1 MNREVEVHAD
11 LDGHTHL
18 VGRLW
23 ARSNKGRQ
31 SASFEYDASWLD
43 STARFSIDSF
53 LDLGRGAFH
62 TPPGRLLFGT
72 FSDAAPDRWGR
83 KLMQRLERKQAGQ
96 EGRTIRAL
104 CEIDFLLM
112 VDDEARLGA
121 LRFREPGSRTFLA
134 SGGNR
139 IPPLVFLPKLL
150 AASDHVIADNESDEE
165 LKLLLAPGSSL
176 GGARPKAAVRAPDGR
191 LLIAKFPQA
200 DDEWR
205 VESWSYVALE
215 LARKAG
221 ITTPPCQLVEVD
233 GRSVLLVTRFD
244 RRNQVRIPF
253 LSAMTM
259 LSAADGE
266 PHSYLEI
273 ADALR
278 QQGASLE
285 HDHRELW
292 QRILFNV
299 LVSNLDDH
307 LRNHGFLYDTVQRGW
322 RLSPVYD
329 LNPIPPDVKPPYLT
343 TRIDEQNAD
352 TSFPLVVSTGEYY
365 GLSSED
371 LRRITRKTVKA
382 VSTWRAV
389 AADSNIP
396 PREIERMAGAFEHV
410 ALQEARAYGG

>member
-43 STARFSIDSF
+43 STARFSIDPF

>member
-43 STARFSIDSF
+43 STARFSIDPF

-299 LVSNLDDH
+299 LISNLDDH